1 MYQLHETNE
10 TISEAKTPKKKESVE
25 TEVDGELSLVSS
37 ESLQTEQQDGRYV
50 NINQFEHENKRF
62 SSDMPRYLINEDFCE
77 RYEDRYSELGDH
89 HHRLTLHSVK
99 PRGHF

>member
-10 TISEAKTPKKKESVE
+10 SISEAKTPKKKESVD
-25 TEVDGELSLVSS
+25 TEVDGDLSLVSS
-37 ESLQTEQQDGRYV
+37 ASLQTLHQDGNI

-89 HHRLTLHSVK
+89 HHRLTLQSVK